1 MLNFSRISSEVQ
13 KQVRRLSPKKESFQN
28 EIILATTD
36 TSTCVNI
43 KVTSTDTC
51 GVDYERIVQRNRQ
64 LAKNISKQATT
75 LKSHSAKISSIKLQ
89 NDNLK
94 AEQSKTKKK
103 GKVELARMDNL
114 ITEILELKKKIKQDE
129 MATVNMK
136 LRHDNLEKNNRELE
150 NKYTA
155 ELTQNE
161 SMQHQIKNLTDSLS
175 SMEKKNK
182 NLTEELDM
190 AKDIYKTEK
199 KVLMTFSYH
208 NK

>member
-1 MLNFSRISSEVQ
+1 MEKPDIYNEVD
-13 KQVRRLSPKKESFQN
+13 KIRL
-28 EIILATTD
+28 LD
-36 TSTCVNI
+36 
-43 KVTSTDTC
+43 
-51 GVDYERIVQRNRQ
+51 
-64 LAKNISKQATT
+64 
-75 LKSHSAKISSIKLQ
+75 
-89 NDNLK
+89 
-94 AEQSKTKKK
+94 
-103 GKVELARMDNL
+103 ELACGKTTFQEFKDQCLKGDNL

-199 KVLMTFSYH
+199 K
-208 NK
+208 